1 MSPAMAWKIPISSI
15 ITEAKY
21 VQPTAQLLGALPDL
35 LVLETPT
42 SAISEPLI
50 SRFRTARKGNHDRD
64 RRPSHKV
71 SETLGC
77 SRAPVRPA
85 WVCRPDN
92 HAWSMTPGL
101 QKARTHDR

>member
-21 VQPTAQLLGALPDL
+21 VQPIAQLLVALPDL

-50 SRFRTARKGNHDRD
+50 SQSDCALERTTTAAVGHHTKRVK
-64 RRPSHKV
+64 
-71 SETLGC
+71 TLGC